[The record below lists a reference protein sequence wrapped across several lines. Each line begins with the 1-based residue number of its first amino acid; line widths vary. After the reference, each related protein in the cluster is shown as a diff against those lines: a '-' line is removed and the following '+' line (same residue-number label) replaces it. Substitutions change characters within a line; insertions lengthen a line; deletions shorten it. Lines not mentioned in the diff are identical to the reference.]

1 MKRKWL
7 AIGIILLFMESY
19 IIPVMAQDTMNTPF
33 VSMTKTM
40 TPASS
45 SSRGETELKYYNE
58 QNLSIPMSIPCG
70 SPITWQT
77 AIRLTQLEI
86 APYMNWTI
94 TKINVAFYGES
105 ACKSIDIRIYIYEN
119 GTPTHPGNL
128 IVNDTAYT
136 LDTTGV
142 TTISLLTS
150 VNLCDYEIVWIAVE
164 WYQVQSQP
172 GLYYAWMDTL
182 SGPAVDGK
190 GDWYSQNN
198 IWSET
203 QNGGP
208 DYDGNWGI
216 SAIIEGEGVTE
227 LAIGDI
233 SGPLG
238 LRTNVSNIG
247 ADDAMDLQWSI
258 LLTGGLFNH
267 INMTT
272 TGTKTLLAV
281 GESLPIHSRVPFGF
295 GKITIMITAKA
306 TNTLQI
312 SITRN
317 AFVVGPFVL
326 KIT

>member
-1 MKRKWL
+1 
-7 AIGIILLFMESY
+7 LFMESY

-40 TPASS
+40 TPISNS
-45 SSRGETELKYYNE
+45 NWGETELKYY
-58 QNLSIPMSIPCG
+58 QVGGLSTLLGIGCPCIWK
-70 SPITWQT
+70 S
-77 AIRLTQLEI
+77 AIRLTQMEM
-86 APYMNWTI
+86 APYLDWTL
-94 TKINVAFYGES
+94 TKVNVAFS
-105 ACKSIDIRIYIYEN
+105 ADNGCPSIDIRIYIYDKGN
-119 GTPTHPGNL
+119 VTHPGL
-128 IVNDTAYT
+128 ILVNDTIVT
-136 LDTTGV
+136 LDTTGIIAIPLV
-142 TTISLLTS
+142 TP
-150 VNLCDYEIVWIAVE
+150 VNFSGHEELWIAVE
-164 WYQVQSQP
+164 WDQMDIP
-172 GLYYAWMDTL
+172 GPPGHYYAWLDTL
-182 SGPAVDGK
+182 TGPAVRGK
-190 GDWYSQNN
+190 GDWVYLNN
-198 IWSET
+198 AWCELYNS
-203 QNGGP
+203 GP

-216 SAIIEGEGVTE
+216 GAIVEGLGVTE

-295 GKITIMITAKA
+295 GKVTIMITAKA

-326 KIT
+326 RIT

>member
-7 AIGIILLFMESY
+7 AIGVILLFMESY

-40 TPASS
+40 TPISNS
-45 SSRGETELKYYNE
+45 NWGETELKYY
-58 QNLSIPMSIPCG
+58 QVGGLSTLLGIGCPCIWK
-70 SPITWQT
+70 S
-77 AIRLTQLEI
+77 AIRLTQMEM
-86 APYMNWTI
+86 APYLDWTL
-94 TKINVAFYGES
+94 TKVNVAFS
-105 ACKSIDIRIYIYEN
+105 ADHGCPLMMIRIYIYDK
-119 GTPTHPGNL
+119 GDATHPGP
-128 IVNDTAYT
+128 IIANDTTFT
-136 LDTTGV
+136 LNKTGV
-142 TTISLLTS
+142 TTIPLVTP
-150 VNLCDYEIVWIAVE
+150 VNLSDHEELWVAVE
-164 WYQVQSQP
+164 WHQNNH
-172 GLYYAWMDTL
+172 GYYAWLDTL
-182 SGPAVDGK
+182 TGPAVRGK
-190 GDWYSQNN
+190 GDWVYLNN
-198 IWSET
+198 AWCELYNS
-203 QNGGP
+203 GP

-216 SAIIEGEGVTE
+216 GAIVEGLGVTE

-233 SGPLG
+233 NGPLG

-258 LLTGGLFNH
+258 LLTGGLFNY

-272 TGTKTLLAV
+272 TGTTALLAE
-281 GESLPIHSRVPFGF
+281 GEVIPIHSRVPFGF